1 MSVKEFL
8 CGNTIKVR
16 WVNSG
21 VTPSAITARCYTG
34 SETVVDSAAM
44 VSSGA
49 GFYYHLHTVPD
60 TPGFYTLESLATI
73 NSKPFKNREIY
84 QAVLKDVN

>member
-1 MSVKEFL
+1 MSAKDFL

-21 VTPSAITARCYTG
+21 VTPSAITAKCFTG

-44 VSSGA
+44 VSSGS

-60 TPGFYTLESLATI
+60 TPGFYTIETIATVS
-73 NSKPFKNREIY
+73 NKPYKNREVY